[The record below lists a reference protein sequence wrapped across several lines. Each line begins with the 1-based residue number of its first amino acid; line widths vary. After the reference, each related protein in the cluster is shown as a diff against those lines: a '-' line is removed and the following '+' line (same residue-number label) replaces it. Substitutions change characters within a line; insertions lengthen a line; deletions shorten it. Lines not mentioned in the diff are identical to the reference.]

1 MNFDEILLDKAL
13 TALNDQL
20 EIRKSPV
27 IEIVVCGGSALQ
39 FLGLVD
45 RTTKDVDVLAFV
57 TSNNGFISL
66 VTAIELPV
74 YLSDSIKIVSRDLKL
89 PENWFNS
96 GPTDLLSQG
105 LPLGLEDRLIHK
117 GYGSRLTVYYISRY
131 DQICFKL
138 YASINGGGQRH
149 LNDLITLNPS
159 DDELLTAARWC
170 LSQDASEL
178 FPHLV
183 IDFLEKVGYEYVSE
197 KIKREME

>member
-1 MNFDEILLDKAL
+1 MNFDAILLDKAL

-57 TSNNGFISL
+57 NSKNGFIKL
-66 VTAIELPV
+66 VTAIDLPV

-105 LPLGLEDRLIHK
+105 LPTGLEDRLIHQR
-117 GYGSRLTVYYISRY
+117 YGSRLTVYFISRY
-131 DQICFKL
+131 DQVCFKM
-138 YASINGGGQRH
+138 YAAINGGGQRH
-149 LNDLITLNPS
+149 LNDLIALNPS

-170 LSQDASEL
+170 LSQDASEI